1 MMRTLKFIAIVL
13 LLLASAAARDKK
25 VAISNA
31 REQYLRQLTQSPSA
45 SSPSSLGSLWRD
57 TSIYTNLLIDY
68 KARQLGDPI
77 AIILM
82 EQTLTEAS
90 GSVATSRDFQ
100 TANGISGLA
109 GKINVSGLQNL
120 LSGQSS
126 TKLQGS
132 GQTASK
138 SSLQTRLGGEV
149 IAVLPNGSLAVEARR
164 QVTMSN
170 QTQTVILR
178 GVVRPGDVTSDNTV
192 VSTQMSN
199 LEVEVKGKGVI
210 SDSTRPPNFIVRLL
224 LRIIGF

>member
-1 MMRTLKFIAIVL
+1 MTRTLNFVVLVL
-13 LLLASAAARDKK
+13 LLLASGAARDKK
-25 VAISNA
+25 SAAGNA
-31 REQYLRQLTQSPSA
+31 REKYLRQLTQSVSVS
-45 SSPSSLGSLWRD
+45 SSPTLGSLWRD
-57 TSIYTNLLIDY
+57 TSTYTNLSVDY

-109 GKINVSGLQNL
+109 GKVNVSALQNL

-126 TKLQGS
+126 TKLQGA

-178 GVVRPGDVTSDNTV
+178 GVVRSGDITADNTV

-224 LRIIGF
+224 LRLVGF